1 MAWLTRFSLIVAPAV
16 VQLACRDG
24 YIIIEN
30 WGPPAGYAAVQGAI
44 RDASGTP
51 APNTAVSITRCS
63 DPIGGFFGKSIADQ
77 QGSYRVDGSLPPV
90 GVLPQ
95 SMLDTLH
102 VHCDILLG
110 APGAATA
117 VDTITLHFAP
127 SRDSVVPSVR
137 DLLLP

>member
-30 WGPPAGYAAVQGAI
+30 WGPPAGYAAVQGTI

-51 APNTAVSITRCS
+51 APNTWVSITRCS
-63 DPIGGFFGKSIADQ
+63 DPIGGFFGQSIADQ

-90 GVLPQ
+90 GVLPR
-95 SMLDTLH
+95 STLDTLR

-117 VDTITLHFAP
+117 VDTITLRFAP